1 MDPGMFPT
9 LFALGLVGGFV
20 SGLLGIGGGIVMVPL
35 LLYVPT
41 ALGVGALS
49 MKTAASLTAV
59 QSFFGAISG
68 AIGHKRHKRIS
79 VPLAYA
85 MGGSTVIGSL
95 SGSIVS
101 VYLTSK
107 VLLMVFA
114 AMAIVAAVMMLI
126 PIQETGSEPEVEGLE
141 FNKPLAVLVGL
152 IIGTLSGIIG
162 QGGAF
167 LFVPAM
173 LYILRIPTRITIGTT
188 LVVGLASSTAVL
200 LGRVGT
206 NQIPYLMSAI
216 LIAGILIGA
225 HVGSTMSQRTPQRV
239 LRGILS
245 VLIFLTALKISY
257 ELLLA

>member
-9 LFALGLVGGFV
+9 LFVLGLVGGFV
-20 SGLLGIGGGIVMVPL
+20 SGLLGIGGGIIMIPL
-35 LLYVPT
+35 LLYVPP
-41 ALGVGALS
+41 ALGAGALS

-68 AIGHKRHKRIS
+68 AIGHNKHKRIS
-79 VPLAYA
+79 FPLAYL
-85 MGGSTVIGSL
+85 MGGSAVIGSF
-95 SGSIVS
+95 SGSILS
-101 VYLTSK
+101 AYLTSE

-126 PIQETGSEPEVEGLE
+126 PIQETESEPDVERLQ
-141 FNKPLAVLVGL
+141 FNKSLAVIMGL
-152 IIGTLSGIIG
+152 IIGTLSGVIG

-173 LYILRIPTRITIGTT
+173 LYILRIPMRITIGTT
-188 LVVGLASSTAVL
+188 LLVGLASSTAVL

-206 NQIPYLMSAI
+206 NQIPYLMSVV
-216 LIAGILIGA
+216 LVAGILIGA
-225 HVGSTMSQRTPQRV
+225 YIGSAMSQKTPQRV

-245 VLIFLTALKISY
+245 ILIFLTALKISY
-257 ELLLA
+257 ELILA